1 MRYDF
6 LAPRGWTADKLP
18 NGGRGLVLQA
28 PPSADPRERAALF
41 LLDPLVPVGTEAE
54 QLRQA
59 MATSLCGIEV
69 VKAGAVQ
76 PLVGAA
82 YPGLLAPVRVRV
94 PASQAGS
101 AAIGGSG
108 PVDEGRVYILL
119 STPSERLL
127 IVFVGGQKALPQQQ
141 GTLDAFLRSIRPT
154 AADGMSGGP
163 QGDSPYGA
171 WGE

>member
-6 LAPRGWTADKLP
+6 SAPSGWTVEKLP
-18 NGGRGLVLQA
+18 NDGRGLVLQA
-28 PPSADPRERAALF
+28 PPTADPRERAALF

-59 MATSLCGIEV
+59 MATSLSGIEV

-94 PASQAGS
+94 PPSQAGS
-101 AAIGGSG
+101 AAVAGSG

-119 STPSERLL
+119 STPSDRLL

-141 GTLDAFLRSIRPT
+141 GALDAFLRSIRPM
-154 AADGMSGGP
+154 AADGMSSGP
-163 QGDSPYGA
+163 QGDSPYGS